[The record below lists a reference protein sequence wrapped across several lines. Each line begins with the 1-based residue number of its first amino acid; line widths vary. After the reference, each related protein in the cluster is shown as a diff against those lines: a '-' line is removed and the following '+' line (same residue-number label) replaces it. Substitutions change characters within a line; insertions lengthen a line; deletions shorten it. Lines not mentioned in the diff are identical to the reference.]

1 MNGGGVRESIFMRA
15 WESWWWM
22 ELYDV
27 DWAFSEVFFWEIPFG
42 MMVSRRRETWCSI
55 VVGDEAE
62 FLPFLIIFILL
73 ICLLASE
80 RL

>member
-1 MNGGGVRESIFMRA
+1 
-15 WESWWWM
+15 M

-42 MMVSRRRETWCSI
+42 MMVSRRRGRRGALLWLATKQSSCLFSSS
-55 VVGDEAE
+55 
-62 FLPFLIIFILL
+62 ILL